1 MRLLKFNAMNMKK
14 VYVIAALVFISIG
27 AIAQVKTKH
36 LEFEGVPIN
45 GSVDDFLYELP
56 RENYEVWQERVT
68 EITLEAIAGVYKD
81 WFISVGFIPE
91 SKFVYKVDGWLL
103 SKDDDKIDILSEYE
117 DQKKRLIDTY
127 GNPSYSEEK
136 FSIDSILV
144 DSVVSNGSVQLKYET
159 NKKYNYKT
167 EFELPL
173 GIIRLC
179 LNTYL
184 KVEYIDS
191 ANSALY
197 DQVKAFRNLKVT
209 QVSNESYKLFP
220 TNNIWTF
227 IKLDTRNGKMWQI
240 QYDVSGNNRFEVELN
255 TRNLIYGEDEENG
268 RFTLYPTNNT
278 YNFILLDQ
286 KEGYVWQ
293 VQWSHEKEERLIL
306 RIY

>member
-1 MRLLKFNAMNMKK
+1 MNMKK

-68 EITLEAIAGVYKD
+68 EITLKAIAGVYKD

-103 SKDDDKIDILSEYE
+103 SNDDDKIDILSEYE

-136 FSIDSILV
+136 FSIDSVLV

-159 NKKYNYKT
+159 NKRYNYKT

-173 GIIRLC
+173 GIVRLC
-179 LNTYL
+179 LNSYL

-197 DQVKAFRNLKVT
+197 DQVNAFRNLKVT

-255 TRNLIYGEDEENG
+255 TRNLIYGENEENG

>member
-1 MRLLKFNAMNMKK
+1 MKFNAMNMKK

-68 EITLEAIAGVYKD
+68 EITLKAIAGVYKD

-103 SKDDDKIDILSEYE
+103 SNDDDKIDILSEYE

-136 FSIDSILV
+136 FSIDSVLV

-159 NKKYNYKT
+159 NKRYNYKT

-173 GIIRLC
+173 GIVRLC
-179 LNTYL
+179 LNSYL

-197 DQVKAFRNLKVT
+197 DQVNAFRNLKVT

-286 KEGYVWQ
+286 KRGMYGRF
-293 VQWSHEKEERLIL
+293 SGHTRKRRDL
-306 RIY
+306 Y

>member
-68 EITLEAIAGVYKD
+68 EITLKAIAGVYKD

-103 SKDDDKIDILSEYE
+103 SNDDDKIDILSEYE

-136 FSIDSILV
+136 FSIDSVLV

-159 NKKYNYKT
+159 NKRYNYKT

-173 GIIRLC
+173 GIVRLC
-179 LNTYL
+179 LNSYL

-197 DQVKAFRNLKVT
+197 DQVNAFRNLKVT

-286 KEGYVWQ
+286 KRGMYGRF
-293 VQWSHEKEERLIL
+293 SGHTRKRRDL
-306 RIY
+306 Y

>member
-68 EITLEAIAGVYKD
+68 EITLKAIAGVYKD

-103 SKDDDKIDILSEYE
+103 SNDDDKIDILSEYE

-136 FSIDSILV
+136 FSIDSVLV

-159 NKKYNYKT
+159 NKRYNYKT

-173 GIIRLC
+173 GIVRLC
-179 LNTYL
+179 LNSYL

-197 DQVKAFRNLKVT
+197 DQVNAFRNLKVT

-255 TRNLIYGEDEENG
+255 TRNLIYGENEENG

>member
-1 MRLLKFNAMNMKK
+1 MKK

-68 EITLEAIAGVYKD
+68 EITLKAIAGVYKD

-103 SKDDDKIDILSEYE
+103 SNDDDKIDILSEYE

-136 FSIDSILV
+136 FSIDSVLV

-159 NKKYNYKT
+159 NKRYNYKT

-173 GIIRLC
+173 GIVRLC
-179 LNTYL
+179 LNSYL

-197 DQVKAFRNLKVT
+197 DQVNAFRNLKVT

-286 KEGYVWQ
+286 KRGMYGRF
-293 VQWSHEKEERLIL
+293 SGHTRKRRDL
-306 RIY
+306 Y

>member
-1 MRLLKFNAMNMKK
+1 MNMKK

-68 EITLEAIAGVYKD
+68 EITLKAIAGVYKD

-103 SKDDDKIDILSEYE
+103 SNDDDKIDILSEYE

-136 FSIDSILV
+136 FSIDSVLV

-159 NKKYNYKT
+159 NKRYNYKT

-173 GIIRLC
+173 GIVRLC
-179 LNTYL
+179 LNSYL

-197 DQVKAFRNLKVT
+197 DQVNAFRNLKVT